1 MDPDLLKQ
9 IKSMVKLATLV
20 LILLAVYLLFI
31 YIFPILGN
39 IFSYIPALFLP
50 FILAILL
57 AVIIEPVVEF
67 FERKTRLNR
76 SISVAL
82 SLLLGVGG
90 LIALLFLIISK
101 ISREM
106 ANLSPLL
113 SSYSGKVI
121 EKSLAT
127 FSDFKLFYL
136 RLDLSPEIQAAIQ
149 DNIEKG
155 IELVR
160 ALMENSIDMLMK
172 TLTMLP
178 GLFIFLMIAAVASF
192 FIIKDRALI
201 RSFVLQLFPED
212 FQSKTRHVVA
222 ELFKALIGFAKAY
235 SILISITAIITII
248 CLQILGVQYV
258 FTIGI
263 IVGLLDIL
271 PVLGPGGLFIP
282 WIIWEI
288 LIGNTGM
295 GISLLVVYIVISV
308 VRQILEPKIVGD
320 SIGLHPLATLV
331 SLYVGLQLG
340 GFAGLVLGPV
350 IVVIV
355 IACFRAGLFKEITW
369 RKD

>member
-1 MDPDLLKQ
+1 MDPDLQRQ
-9 IKSMVKLATLV
+9 IKSMVKLATIV
-20 LILLAVYLLFI
+20 LALLAVYLLFV

-57 AVIIEPVVEF
+57 AVIIEPVVDF
-67 FERKTRLNR
+67 FEKNSRLNR
-76 SISVAL
+76 SWSVAL

-90 LIALLFLIISK
+90 LFLLLFLIIFRISK
-101 ISREM
+101 EL
-106 ANLSPLL
+106 ANLSPFL
-113 SSYSGKVI
+113 SANWGKVI
-121 EKSLAT
+121 EKSLST
-127 FSDFKLFYL
+127 ISDFKLFYL
-136 RLDLSPEIQAAIQ
+136 RLDLSPEIQSAIQ

-155 IELVR
+155 IEIVRTLV
-160 ALMENSIDMLMK
+160 ENGIDLLMK
-172 TLTMLP
+172 TVAVLP
-178 GLFIFLMIAAVASF
+178 GFLVFLMIAAVASF

-201 RSFVLQLFPED
+201 RNFVLQFFPD
-212 FQSKTRHVVA
+212 NFQSKTRHVVA
-222 ELFKALIGFAKAY
+222 ELFKALIGFVKAY

-248 CLQILGVQYV
+248 CLQILGVEYV

-263 IVGLLDIL
+263 LVGLLDIL

-282 WIIWEI
+282 WIIWEL
-288 LIGNTGM
+288 LIGNTRM

-340 GFAGLVLGPV
+340 GFTGLVLGPV

-355 IACFRAGLFKEITW
+355 IACFRAGLFNGITW